1 MIDLFFASNL
11 RPSAITPSVNGKLEW
26 KLLVENTNSQYTI
39 TQTYNELL
47 VCCGNSNSSPKMEM
61 YFVKKYNER
70 LRSGYYYNPSNY
82 GFVEIVKSGNAIT
95 PAYFSNGN
103 SVTPYMT
110 IYYR

>member
-1 MIDLFFASNL
+1 ML
-11 RPSAITPSVNGKLEW
+11 NGKLEW